1 MFEEA
6 QSELEEI
13 DPSCRQ
19 LPELLAARIPLY
31 RALEKWDLMAIVAK
45 KLTEWRSEEPANFID
60 WAYAARQVESIHQA
74 HAILTR
80 AAGLHPTDA
89 TIQFNLAC
97 CESQLGNLD
106 PAKTYL
112 KRAIEIEAKFSLM
125 ALEEVDLEPL
135 WDSLAAD

>member
-1 MFEEA
+1 MFAEA

-13 DPSCRQ
+13 DPFCRD
-19 LPELLAARIPLY
+19 LPEVLAARIPLY
-31 RALEKWDLMAIVAK
+31 RALEKWDVMAIVAQ
-45 KLTEWRSEEPANFID
+45 KLTEWRPEEPGNFID
-60 WAYAARQVESIHQA
+60 WAYAARRRESIHQA

-112 KRAIEIEAKFSLM
+112 KRAIEIEARFSLM
-125 ALEEVDLEPL
+125 ALEEADLEPL
-135 WDSLAAD
+135 WDSLAVD